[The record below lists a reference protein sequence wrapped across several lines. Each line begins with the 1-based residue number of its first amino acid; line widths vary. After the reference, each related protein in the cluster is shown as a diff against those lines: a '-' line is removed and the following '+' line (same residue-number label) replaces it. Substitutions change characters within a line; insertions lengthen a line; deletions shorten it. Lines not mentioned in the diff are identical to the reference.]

1 MRENQFVPLQ
11 KTIFV
16 EWDSICTW
24 ALQKIRYGERTID
37 HFPETD
43 GLPRSCALQRQEQLY
58 IYASMVSA
66 DFDNTGSAFAA
77 MKLGRTSCWVWGMTI
92 SLATQQI
99 QIWKMNDAQFWLWL
113 RILGWVDTTNSYKWS
128 ICRSIDATCSSH
140 TRQSWK
146 TLAWCLINYY

>member
-11 KTIFV
+11 KTIFL

-43 GLPRSCALQRQEQLY
+43 GQILR
-58 IYASMVSA
+58 
-66 DFDNTGSAFAA
+66 
-77 MKLGRTSCWVWGMTI
+77 
-92 SLATQQI
+92 LATAGAALHLCLNGFSRLRQHRERLCCHETWTKKLLGLRYDDFTGNATHI
-99 QIWKMNDAQFWLWL
+99 DMENERCPILATAQNFGMARYYL
-113 RILGWVDTTNSYKWS
+113 NSFKWS
-128 ICRSIDATCSSH
+128 SHCRSIDATCSSH

-146 TLAWCLINYY
+146 TLAWFVY